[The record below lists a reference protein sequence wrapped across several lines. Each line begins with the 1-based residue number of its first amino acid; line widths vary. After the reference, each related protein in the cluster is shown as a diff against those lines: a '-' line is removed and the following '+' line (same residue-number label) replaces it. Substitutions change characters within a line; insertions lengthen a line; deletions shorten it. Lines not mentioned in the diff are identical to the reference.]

1 MVNCI
6 RFFRILMAAGLVFA
20 GMSGTSGATPLV
32 TAAALQSGNEE
43 PAPAKTKRGVIVI
56 DDFGS
61 DMKGTK
67 EMMELPFHI
76 TVAVMPFLPST
87 KRDAEWAHKVGH
99 EVIVHLPMEPIKG
112 RKSWLGPGAILTS
125 MTDEEVRKR
134 VNEAIDDVPFAVG
147 MNNHMGSKATGD
159 ERVMTIVLEVCRERG
174 LFFLDSKTNY
184 RSVVPAVAAKVGVK
198 TVDNHMFFDDI
209 VTQAHIAKQVK
220 LFQKHVHEN
229 DLTVAIGHVGD
240 SGKNTAAVLRKYY
253 PDLEKEAQFVPLSK
267 VATVTAEGGSR
278 RIP

>member
-1 MVNCI
+1 MAACL
-6 RFFRILMAAGLVFA
+6 RIVRMLMAAGLIFA
-20 GMSGTSGATPLV
+20 GVNGNGMF
-32 TAAALQSGNEE
+32 AAASADPIHSNGGSSE
-43 PAPAKTKRGVIVI
+43 PAAKPAKRGVIVI

-67 EMMELPFHI
+67 EMMELPFHV
-76 TVAVMPFLPST
+76 TVAVMPFLPTS

-99 EVIVHLPMEPIKG
+99 EVIVHMPMEPLKG
-112 RKSWLGPGAILTS
+112 RKSWLGPGAIMTS
-125 MTDEEVRKR
+125 MSDEEIRKR
-134 VNEAIDDVPFAVG
+134 VNEAIDAVPFAVG

-184 RSVVPAVAAKVGVK
+184 RSVVPVLAAKMGVK

-209 VTQAHIAKQVK
+209 ATQAHISKQVR
-220 LFQKHVHEN
+220 LFQKHLREN

-240 SGKNTAAVLRKYY
+240 SGKQTAAVLLRHY
-253 PDLEKEAQFVPLSK
+253 PDLAKEAQFVPLAN
-267 VATVTAEGGSR
+267 VATVHAKNGN
-278 RIP
+278 